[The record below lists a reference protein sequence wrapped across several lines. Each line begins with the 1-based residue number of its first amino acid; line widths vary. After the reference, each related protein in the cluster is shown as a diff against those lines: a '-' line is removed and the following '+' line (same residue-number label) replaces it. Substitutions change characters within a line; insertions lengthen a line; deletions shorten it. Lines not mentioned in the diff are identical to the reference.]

1 DIAAS
6 TYHGVLEYTSFQAE
20 WLLKELELSENVSTL
35 VEKDWTYLSLEQV
48 SFPKELEMYVAW
60 TGKAAS
66 TKHLV
71 SKVKEL
77 QNDSYQTFLDESRDA
92 VALILQGMKTNQVD
106 LFINGIRQNR
116 KALATLGEIA
126 EVDIETEKLHILAMK
141 VEEVAGVGK

>member
-1 DIAAS
+1 
-6 TYHGVLEYTSFQAE
+6 
-20 WLLKELELSENVSTL
+20 
-35 VEKDWTYLSLEQV
+35 EQV

-141 VEEVAGVGK
+141 VEEVAGVGKLSGAGGGDCGIAFVPKDRDISVLFEAWRNNGI